1 MRYISTRGGTRPGS
15 FDEILLRGPA
25 PDGGLYMP
33 ASWPSVP
40 DLPASIDYHELVTA
54 IAAPFMEDSLLSDHL
69 PRLAAEA
76 YADFGPQGPAPL
88 RKVTENRFILDLT
101 LGPTLS
107 FKDYALQ
114 LLGRLFDQLLSIA
127 GRRIMVL
134 GATSGDTGSAA
145 IEACRDR
152 SAIDMVILYP
162 QGRVSDIQ
170 RRQMTTVDSSNVAAV
185 AVEGTFD
192 DCQDLVKAAFA
203 DSDLRREFELA
214 AVNSI
219 NWARIM
225 AQIAYYMW
233 VGHRLGRA
241 VSFFVPTGNF
251 GNVLA
256 GWAARRMG
264 GPVNRLVVANNHNRG
279 LTRLISEGVLSI
291 REVRP
296 TLAPAMDIQIP
307 SNLERYL
314 FELGNRRGE
323 WMAQTMS
330 EYRRRGELALD
341 DGLHSRLRKDF
352 GAGWLG
358 DRGIVEVIA
367 QTYRDHGVLLDPH
380 SALGWEMTQ
389 RLGAADEPAVS
400 IATAHPAKF
409 PEPVTEAVGFSPE
422 LPPRLADLLSRP
434 ERTTVIPARLDR
446 LVTLLRAARR
456 GRL

>member
-1 MRYISTRGGTRPGS
+1 MKYISTRGGAQEAS
-15 FDEILLRGPA
+15 FDEILLQGPA
-25 PDGGLYMP
+25 PDGGLYLPVTWP
-33 ASWPSVP
+33 AAPELSP
-40 DLPASIDYHELVTA
+40 DIQYHELVA
-54 IAAPFMEDSLLSDHL
+54 EVARPFMEGSLLADHL

-76 YADFGPQGPAPL
+76 YTDFGNQGPAPL
-88 RKVTENRFILDLT
+88 QEVTQDRFVLDLT

-114 LLGRLFDQLLSIA
+114 LLGRLFDQLLTIQ
-127 GRRIMVL
+127 GRRILVL

-145 IEACRDR
+145 IAACRDR
-152 SAIDMVILYP
+152 PAIDIVILYP

-170 RRQMTTVDSSNVAAV
+170 RRQMTTVDSSNVHTV

-203 DSDLRREFELA
+203 DPKLRRELSLA

-225 AQIAYYMW
+225 AQVAYYLW

-241 VSFFVPTGNF
+241 VDFFVPTGNF

-279 LTRLISEGVLSI
+279 LTRLVAEGTLSI
-291 REVRP
+291 SEVRP

-314 FELGNRRGE
+314 FELGGRRGE
-323 WMAQTMS
+323 WMAQTME
-330 EYRRRGELALD
+330 EYRRTGELRLRES
-341 DGLHSRLRKDF
+341 LHSQMGEDF
-352 GAGWLG
+352 SAGWLA
-358 DRGIVEVIA
+358 DSGIVEVIA
-367 QTYRDHGVLLDPH
+367 RAYEEHGLLLDPH
-380 SALGWEMTQ
+380 SALGWEMSR
-389 RLGAADEPAVS
+389 RLSAEGQPAVS

-409 PEPVTEAVGFSPE
+409 PEAVTEAVGFPPD
-422 LPPRLADLLSRP
+422 LPTRFADLTALP
-434 ERTTVIPARLDR
+434 ERTTVIPARMDR
-446 LVTLLRAARR
+446 LVTELRSARQK
-456 GRL
+456 GM